1 MDARRTASRVDGTP
15 AGAPA
20 GPARPDTA
28 SSPAADGANGRRRN
42 SPRSAGGLYPDPVNS
57 AAARTALDL
66 TADLPVPALEDFY
79 RDLHRHPELSA
90 REHRTAAALADRFR
104 TAGFDTVTGIGGT
117 GVVGVLRNGPGPT
130 VLLRADMDA
139 LPVQE
144 ETGLPYASL
153 TPGVMHACGH
163 DLHVT
168 WLAGA
173 AGALAA
179 GRDTWSG
186 TLLVL
191 GQPAEETGEGAAAMI
206 GDHLYE
212 RFPQP
217 DVLLAQH
224 AAPGP
229 AGLYA
234 HRPGL
239 IMSAST
245 DVDIVVH
252 GRGGHGSRPESTV
265 DPVVTAAY
273 LVTRLQTVVSREVA
287 ARDQAVL
294 TVGRIE
300 AGTRHNIIP
309 AEARIALNL
318 RTQSDEVR
326 ARMIAAIRRIA
337 AGECLAAGCPREP
350 DVTVGNSFPVT
361 VNDPGTDRR
370 IAAVHGEV
378 FGTGTILDPGPA
390 MGSEDFPRL
399 AVGRIP
405 YSYWFVTSTPAEVWD
420 AAPGD
425 DLMEKFAAVPS
436 NHSPH
441 FAPDPG
447 TLGPGVRTLVSGA
460 LACLNGPE
468 GPA

>member
-1 MDARRTASRVDGTP
+1 VI
-15 AGAPA
+15 
-20 GPARPDTA
+20 
-28 SSPAADGANGRRRN
+28 SPAARI
-42 SPRSAGGLYPDPVNS
+42 
-57 AAARTALDL
+57 ALDL
-66 TADLPVPALEDFY
+66 TADLPVPDLEDFY
-79 RDLHRHPELSA
+79 RDLHRHPELSM
-90 REHRTAAALADRFR
+90 REHRTAAALADRLR
-104 TAGFDTVTGIGGT
+104 TSGFETVTGVGGT
-117 GVVGVLRNGPGPT
+117 GVVGVLHNGPGPT

-139 LPVQE
+139 LPVRE
-144 ETGLPYASL
+144 ETGLPYASQA
-153 TPGVMHACGH
+153 PGVMHACGH

-173 AGALAA
+173 ARALAA
-179 GRDTWSG
+179 GRDAWSG

-191 GQPAEETGEGAAAMI
+191 GQPAEETGEGASAMVAD
-206 GDHLYE
+206 GLYE
-212 RFPQP
+212 RFPRP

-234 HRPGL
+234 HSPGL

-273 LVTRLQTVVSREVA
+273 LVTRLQTVVSRELA
-287 ARDQAVL
+287 ARESAVL
-294 TVGRIE
+294 SVGRIE

-309 AEARIALNL
+309 AEARIALNI

-326 ARMIAAIRRIA
+326 ERMIAAIRRIA

-350 DVTVGNSFPVT
+350 DVVVGNNFPVT
-361 VNDPGTDRR
+361 VNDPETDRR
-370 IAAVHGEV
+370 VAAVHGEV
-378 FGTGTILDPGPA
+378 FGAGTILDPGPA

-399 AVGRIP
+399 ADGKIP
-405 YSYWFVTSTPAEVWD
+405 YSYWFVTSTSAEVWD

-436 NHSPH
+436 NHSPQ
-441 FAPDPG
+441 FAPDLA
-447 TLGPGVRTLVSGA
+447 TLAPGVRTLVSGA
-460 LACLNGPE
+460 LAHLVTPE
-468 GPA
+468 EPS

>member
-1 MDARRTASRVDGTP
+1 M
-15 AGAPA
+15 
-20 GPARPDTA
+20 
-28 SSPAADGANGRRRN
+28 N
-42 SPRSAGGLYPDPVNS
+42 SP
-57 AAARTALDL
+57 AARTALDL

-79 RDLHRHPELSA
+79 QDLHRHPELSM

-104 TAGFDTVTGIGGT
+104 AAGYDTVTGIGGT
-117 GVVGVLRNGPGPT
+117 GVVGILRNGPGPT

-139 LPVQE
+139 LPIQE
-144 ETGLPYASL
+144 ETGLPYASR

-173 AGALAA
+173 ARALSA

-206 GDHLYE
+206 EDHVYE
-212 RFPQP
+212 RFPPP

-229 AGLYA
+229 TGLYA

-273 LVTRLQTVVSREVA
+273 LVTRLQTVVSREIA

-309 AEARIALNL
+309 SEARIALNL

-326 ARMIAAIRRIA
+326 ERMITAIRRIA

-350 DVTVGNSFPVT
+350 DITVGNSFPVT
-361 VNDPGTDRR
+361 VNDPDTDRR

-399 AVGRIP
+399 AEGGIP

-436 NHSPH
+436 NHSPR
-441 FAPDPG
+441 FAPDPR
-447 TLGPGVRTLVSGA
+447 TLAPGVRTLVSGA
-460 LACLNGPE
+460 LACLTGPE
-468 GPA
+468 GSA

>member
-1 MDARRTASRVDGTP
+1 MI
-15 AGAPA
+15 
-20 GPARPDTA
+20 
-28 SSPAADGANGRRRN
+28 SPAARI
-42 SPRSAGGLYPDPVNS
+42 
-57 AAARTALDL
+57 ALDL
-66 TADLPVPALEDFY
+66 TADLPVPDLEDFY
-79 RDLHRHPELSA
+79 RALHRHPELSL
-90 REHRTAAALADRFR
+90 REHRTAAALADRLR
-104 TAGFDTVTGIGGT
+104 TSGFDTATGVGGT

-144 ETGLPYASL
+144 ETGLPYASRV
-153 TPGVMHACGH
+153 PGLMHACGH

-173 AGALAA
+173 ARALAA
-179 GRDTWSG
+179 GRDAWSG

-191 GQPAEETGEGAAAMI
+191 GQPAEETGEGASAMVAD
-206 GDHLYE
+206 GLYE
-212 RFPQP
+212 RFPRP

-234 HRPGL
+234 HSPGL

-273 LVTRLQTVVSREVA
+273 LVTRLQTVVSRELA
-287 ARDQAVL
+287 PRESAVL
-294 TVGRIE
+294 SVGRIE

-309 AEARIALNL
+309 AEARIALNI

-326 ARMIAAIRRIA
+326 ERMIAAIRRIA

-350 DVTVGNSFPVT
+350 DVVVGNSFPVT
-361 VNDPGTDRR
+361 VNDPETDRR
-370 IAAVHGEV
+370 VAAVHGEV
-378 FGTGTILDPGPA
+378 FGAGTILDPGPA

-399 AVGRIP
+399 AEGKIP
-405 YSYWFVTSTPAEVWD
+405 YSYWFVTSTPAEVWE

-436 NHSPH
+436 NHSPQ
-441 FAPDPG
+441 FAPDLA
-447 TLGPGVRTLVSGA
+447 TLAPGVRTLVSGA
-460 LACLNGPE
+460 LAYLVSPGEPS
-468 GPA
+468 